1 MSTSL
6 QEQASFFDSV
16 RIPVRLASK
25 TSSDW
30 PIVVSLWYLHE
41 GGKLYCATQQSA
53 KIVSYLQHDNRVGF
67 EIAEDRPP
75 YCGVRGQAVA
85 SIDQTLGLEILNK
98 LLQRYLGGTDSS
110 LAQKLLANAE
120 HEVAIV
126 LEPVQVFTWN
136 FSKRMQDL
144 AAGPGK
150 LAPKVC
156 P

>member
-6 QEQASFFDSV
+6 QEHTSFLDTV

-53 KIVSYLQHDNRVGF
+53 KVVSYLQHDNRVGF
-67 EIAEDRPP
+67 EIAEDLPP
-75 YCGVRGQAVA
+75 YCGVRGQAIA
-85 SIDQTLGLEILNK
+85 SIDQTRGLEILNK
-98 LLQRYLGGTDSS
+98 LLQRYLGGTDNS

-144 AAGPGK
+144 AAVPGK
-150 LAPKVC
+150 LTPKVC